1 MSKVFPQKKTDS
13 KVNGRPP
20 YKKSSDMVKVIEILR
35 SAGFTQEMIANAA
48 RIDKKTLRKY
58 YSEEMKAGKDYANG
72 QIAAMLYTKAMRG
85 DVRAL
90 VYWTKAR
97 MGWSEQDDT
106 GGTTINIVPQRIE
119 TPVIEGEVIDHD
131 AVLNQ

>member
-1 MSKVFPQKKTDS
+1 
-13 KVNGRPP
+13 
-20 YKKSSDMVKVIEILR
+20 MVKVIEILR